1 MFPIRDARMSNT
13 NKKQPQK
20 ITAVVRQMV
29 EKTVFPAETT
39 TSNGPPG
46 ATFSVRI
53 KNINVIKEE
62 GE

>member
-1 MFPIRDARMSNT
+1 MSNT

-20 ITAVVRQMV
+20 ITAVVRQVV

-62 GE
+62 GK